1 MNRPVLASTAPSPL
15 LFVALAVLIPAILVA
30 FAWFLGAEY
39 SRADDARRMAR
50 DSGEVTATALG
61 LRAALRQAETAQRG
75 YVLTRDPRFLVP
87 FQPARSTVDAEVA
100 RYRSLTGDAAVG
112 EIVAAKFE
120 EMDQVLSLGAAG
132 EWERATERIADGEGL
147 ALMTRIE
154 RLMDAQIARS
164 DREIAR
170 ASARFEARSRSIQRQ
185 AWALVAV
192 VTAAL
197 LVGLVVLWRLRAQRW
212 AASLAAQAA
221 SARHRAIL
229 ESTSDAIIIFNPSG
243 SIEQINAAT
252 ARLLGYRPAEIE
264 RRDVSTI
271 LDIAAGEGTFHER
284 LGASEDGI
292 ATPMLVDRLAVA
304 SDGRH
309 VPVDISLG
317 LMPLPDGLHV
327 VASLRDVSE
336 RKAVERMKSDFI
348 ATVSHE
354 LRTPL
359 TSVVGSLG
367 LLRAGSAGDLP
378 EMARELV
385 EIAENNA
392 RRLIRLT
399 NDILDLDK
407 LSQGAMTLDIAEAD
421 LGAIAAETTESY
433 RGSAAARGIGIAVET
448 HEAPLIVAADRQR
461 LIQAAGNLLS
471 NAVRHAPERSSVTIA
486 TRSENGRAL
495 LTITDEGAGVPTE
508 FRDRIFD
515 RFGQAPADQASGTG
529 LGLAIV
535 REIVGAH
542 NGSVWYEDAPGGGA
556 RFVIALDRIRHA
568 SRDRLLL
575 LSQDAETIARI
586 SAIAEA
592 DGAILE
598 PVATIKAVER
608 AARSATP
615 PALILFDLDM
625 AAERQDEFWAWLNR
639 DPDLGP
645 APCAIVSQALLETEA
660 ALPFDII
667 AWFAKPID
675 EAAIQATLSQARA
688 RRRQRSG
695 NLILQVE
702 DDRDL
707 GQVVV
712 AAMAGEGEVLTA
724 PDLATARR
732 MLREREPDIVILDL
746 ALPDGSGV
754 DLLPDLVDTSG
765 RPIPVIVHSA
775 QAVSA
780 ELVGRAAAVVTKSRT
795 TLPELRS
802 IIRKVVDHANQEV

>member
-1 MNRPVLASTAPSPL
+1 MNRRETAIAAPSRL
-15 LFVALAVLIPAILVA
+15 LFVSLAVLIPAIFVA

-50 DSGEVTATALG
+50 NSAEVTATALE
-61 LRAALRQAETAQRG
+61 LRASLRQAETAQRG
-75 YVLTRDPRFLVP
+75 YVLTRDPRFLMP
-87 FQPARSTVDAEVA
+87 YQPARSTVDNEVQ

-132 EWERATERIADGEGL
+132 AWDRATQRISDGEGL
-147 ALMTRIE
+147 ALMARIE
-154 RLMDAQIARS
+154 RLMAAQITRS
-164 DREIAR
+164 DRETAQ
-170 ASARFEARSRSIQRQ
+170 ASARFEARSRSIERQ
-185 AWALVAV
+185 SWAMVAV

-197 LVGLVVLWRLRAQRW
+197 LVGLAVLWRLRAQRW
-212 AASLAAQAA
+212 AASMAAQAA

-243 SIEQINAAT
+243 SIEQANAAT
-252 ARLLGYRPAEIE
+252 ERLLGYRPSEIE

-271 LDIAAGEGTFHER
+271 LDIAIGEGTFHER
-284 LGASEDGI
+284 LGVTENGI
-292 ATPMLVDRLAVA
+292 ATPMLVDRVAVT
-304 SDGRH
+304 SDGRQ

-336 RKAVERMKSDFI
+336 RRAVERMKSDFI

-378 EMARELV
+378 EMAQELIG
-385 EIAENNA
+385 IAENNA

-407 LSQGAMTLDIAEAD
+407 LSAGAMTLDIAETD
-421 LGAIAAETTESY
+421 LDTIAAEAAESY
-433 RGSAAARGIGIAVET
+433 RGSAAAKGVRIVVD
-448 HEAPLIVAADRQR
+448 APDGPLVVAADRQR
-461 LIQAAGNLLS
+461 LIQAVGNLMS
-471 NAVRHAPERSSVTIA
+471 NAVRHAPERSTVTIA
-486 TRSENGRAL
+486 TRLQNGRAL
-495 LTITDEGAGVPTE
+495 LTITDEGAGVPIE

-515 RFGQAPADQASGTG
+515 RFGQAPADHANGTG

-535 REIVGAH
+535 REIVGGH
-542 NGSVWYEDAPGGGA
+542 DGSVWYEDAPGGGA
-556 RFVIALDRIRHA
+556 RFVIALDRVRQTD
-568 SRDRLLL
+568 RDRIVL
-575 LSQDAETIARI
+575 LSQDSETIARI
-586 SAIAEA
+586 AAIVEA
-592 DGAILE
+592 DDGILQ
-598 PVATIKAVER
+598 PVASIAAVER
-608 AARSATP
+608 AAKAATP

-625 AAERQDEFWAWLNR
+625 AAEGQDDFWVWLSR
-639 DPDLGP
+639 APDLGGT
-645 APCAIVSQALLETEA
+645 PCAIVSQALLETEA

-667 AWFAKPID
+667 GWFAKPID
-675 EAAIQATLSQARA
+675 EASIRSTLSDARA
-688 RRRQRSG
+688 RRRRQSG
-695 NLILQVE
+695 RVILHIE

-707 GQVVV
+707 GAVMA
-712 AAMAGEGEVLTA
+712 AAMAEEGEVLTA

-732 MLREREPDIVILDL
+732 LLREREPDIVILDL

-754 DLLPDLVDTSG
+754 DLLPDLIDALG
-765 RPIPVIVHSA
+765 RPIPVVVHSA
-775 QAVSA
+775 QSVSA
-780 ELVGRAAAVVTKSRT
+780 ELVSRAAAVVTKSRT

-802 IIRKVVDHANQEV
+802 IVRKIADHTGMEV